1 MKLEIRNRIL
11 QVALERFNEDG
22 FKVVTTESLSKDI
35 GISKRTLYAYF
46 NSKEDIFETIYSEKN
61 ELERAAFDIIFEN
74 ISQNVGNRFLD
85 EIKGLATI
93 NSKLKNRYS
102 KLFFRDLKI
111 YFPHL
116 WQIELDLRAG
126 YSRKGFDIIWQ
137 KGISEGLFKAN
148 IPKEIVYLMQTE
160 VFNKMLD
167 PEVLQNLSGSIDEV
181 VATVTEI
188 FLFGVADSDKLR
200 TQN

>member
-11 QVALERFNEDG
+11 LVALERFNDDG
-22 FKVVTTESLSKDI
+22 FKMVTTDSLSKDI

-61 ELERAAFDIIFEN
+61 EIEQAALEEMFDK
-74 ISQNVGNRFLD
+74 ISINDSGKLLE
-85 EIKGLATI
+85 EIKDLANI
-93 NSKLKNRYS
+93 NSKLKYRYS

-116 WQIELDLRAG
+116 WQKELDLRAG

-137 KGISEGLFKAN
+137 KGVEVGLFKTT
-148 IPKEIVYLMQTE
+148 ISKKIIYLMQME
-160 VFNKMLD
+160 VFSKLLD
-167 PEVLQNLSGSIDEV
+167 PEVLQDLPGSVDEV
-181 VATVTEI
+181 LSAIIEI